1 MKSHETYKVPKGLKP
16 ILLEGTDGHFD
27 PSFELVKWSL
37 DEAVE
42 AWWSFA
48 QSVDPRNVVPPVMTP
63 QVGSPKTWL
72 EGFQET
78 SLQRTYV
85 ISETKNP
92 QWCFSAPIE
101 EPRIPGPLHNALRD
115 GGVARR
121 TEALQIKYFLDN
133 EAPIVSFRHFDF
145 RVGGQL
151 RERWVQ
157 RFRGKFESSFYD
169 DISYEF
175 PGEPS
180 FEGRGWKK
188 FDHEK
193 LYALCMEMGIDL
205 QDPEFL
211 TGRFVI
217 IDGTVRPK

>member
-1 MKSHETYKVPKGLKP
+1 MKDSEAKIPRGLKP

-27 PSFELVKWSL
+27 PSFELVKWTL
-37 DEAVE
+37 DEALE

-48 QSVDPRNVVPPVMTP
+48 QSVDPRNVVPPVMAP
-63 QVGSPKTWL
+63 QLGSPKTWL

-78 SLQRTYV
+78 PLKVTYV

-101 EPRIPGPLHNALRD
+101 QSSLSGPLHNALRD
-115 GGVARR
+115 SGVARK
-121 TEALQIKYFLDN
+121 TEAIQINYTLSN
-133 EAPIVSFRHFDF
+133 GAPTVSFRHYDY
-145 RVGGQL
+145 RIGGQL
-151 RERWVQ
+151 RERWAQ
-157 RFRGKFESSFYD
+157 RFRGKFNSSFSD
-169 DISYEF
+169 DISYKF

-180 FEGRGWKK
+180 YEGRGWKK
-188 FDHEK
+188 FNHEK

-217 IDGTVRPK
+217 IDGAVRPK

>member
-1 MKSHETYKVPKGLKP
+1 MKDSEAKIPRGLKP

-37 DEAVE
+37 DEAIE

-78 SLQRTYV
+78 PLQSTYV

-92 QWCFSAPIE
+92 QWCFGAPIE
-101 EPRIPGPLHNALRD
+101 EPSLPGPLHNALRD

-121 TEALQIKYFLDN
+121 TEAIQIKYSLSN
-133 EAPIVSFRHFDF
+133 EAATVFFRHFDF
-145 RVGGQL
+145 RVGGEL

-157 RFRGKFESSFYD
+157 RIHGKFDSCFHNYID
-169 DISYEF
+169 YEF

-217 IDGTVRPK
+217 IDGAVRPK